1 MISFEI
7 FLISTLIYKIYLIDG
22 NNGISILNTSFKEF
36 QKDKIDDNLIPGF
49 FTEINAIIDKIQ
61 EAMVKGKREE
71 EFIRMLESEYSVILI
86 YYHSASQI
94 LFCSISDAD
103 DDTEKLVEVIH
114 KIANRFWKKHKS
126 DIKNFRTT
134 TEKSPFKTIIADI
147 ENLCHGGHI
156 AEIFPKL
163 MIVKLEVLEKILS
176 MGMIN
181 DFDYQVAL
189 KCTGE
194 NSPLK
199 ISKIIQKPKTKI
211 LDSLKN
217 LKDLDIISM

>member
-1 MISFEI
+1 M
-7 FLISTLIYKIYLIDG
+7 IYKIYLIDG
-22 NNGISILNTSFKEF
+22 DNGISILDTSFKEF

-49 FTEINAIIDKIQ
+49 FNEINVIIDNIQ
-61 EAMVKGKREE
+61 EGMTKGKKED
-71 EFIRMLESEYSVILI
+71 EFVRMLESEYSVILI
-86 YYHSASQI
+86 YYHPASRI

-126 DIKNFRTT
+126 DIKNFRSTT
-134 TEKSPFKTIIADI
+134 DKTPFRTIIADI
-147 ENLCHGGHI
+147 ENLCHGGHV
-156 AEIFPKL
+156 AEVFPKL
-163 MIVKLEVLEKILS
+163 MIENKSVLDKILS

-181 DFDYQVAL
+181 DFEYHIAL
-189 KCTGE
+189 KCTGD

-199 ISKIIQKPKTKI
+199 LSKIMQRPKTKI

-217 LKDLDIISM
+217 LHELDIITM